1 LCELL
6 DAGLELQTG
15 EGKGS
20 TFRVTFPS
28 HYAKG

>member
-6 DAGLELQTG
+6 DAGLELQTARG
-15 EGKGS
+15 AGS

-28 HYAKG
+28 RYADG